1 LCFRIFILVA
11 LYLILDLLVLLKQ
24 QPEHLVEL
32 LAGLEGH
39 LLAVFHSLQLFLEQL
54 NSLDV
59 CELELALV
67 SHKVLMRADD
77 VFVNLMVESLS

>member
-1 LCFRIFILVA
+1 MCFRIFILVA
-11 LYLILDLLVLLKQ
+11 LNLILDLLVLLKQ

-32 LAGLEGH
+32 LAGLKGH

-54 NSLDV
+54 YSLDV

-67 SHKVLMRADD
+67 SHQVLMRADD
-77 VFVNLMVESLS
+77 VFVNFMVESLS

>member
-1 LCFRIFILVA
+1 
-11 LYLILDLLVLLKQ
+11 LDLLVLLKQ
-24 QPEHLVEL
+24 QPEHLVEF

-39 LLAVFHSLQLFLEQL
+39 FLAVFHSLQLFLNQL

-67 SHKVLMRADD
+67 SHQVLMRADD
-77 VFVNLMVESLS
+77 VFVNFMVESLS